1 MNATKMVEGQSV
13 GHGFVKE
20 TYKRYERFKR
30 NDRYKPSLKLKIAAA
45 VFVLAQFSG
54 CGGGGR
60 EEPLG
65 VTGPDP
71 ACSGE
76 CGTTVPESLSVA
88 DVETIIAQGVAEA
101 QARNVQ
107 ATIAVTDRVGNVLG
121 VFRMGDPADRSML
134 VATATADDGTPLISG
149 GLEGLRLPTAAV
161 PFNIDQLGAIAKAIT
176 GAYLSSEGNAF
187 TTRTANQ
194 IVQEHFNPGELN
206 QPAGPLFGVQFSQL
220 SCSDF
225 SQRFSGGAAEPGP
238 HRSPLGLAADPGGL
252 PLYRNGVPVGGV
264 GVIADGRYGIDPAIG
279 DIDTDI
285 DELIAVAAS
294 FGWSAPLDRRANRIT
309 VDGKTFRF
317 SDAGVED
324 LMSDPANAP
333 AFSTATGALVNVT
346 GYFDGT
352 IRAGTAFGTPAS
364 GIRPAVSGFDGQDA
378 FVFVNAANV
387 NRFPARP
394 GTDAV
399 ETGGNQLTVAETQ
412 SLLSNALRVANS
424 ARAQIRRPLNS
435 PARVTISVVDTNGEI
450 LGMVRTRD
458 APVFGAD
465 VSLQKARTAAFFSSA
480 SSADFLNALPPTNY
494 VGFTDAGPELF
505 QVLSLGDYVTDL
517 RNFLEDPLALANGAF
532 AFSDRAGG
540 NLSRPFF
547 PDGIDERGAGPLSK
561 PAGEWSPFSTGLQLD
576 LAINALVQH
585 VLFSVTDG
593 ALAPDVVQGCAG
605 AGFNPG
611 TSTPGLIDLG
621 LVSISPAAMTNRVAN
636 GFQIF
641 PGSVP
646 IYRGN
651 MLIGGIGV
659 SGDGVDQ
666 DDMISF
672 LGLHEAG
679 LETGSINNAP
689 PEIRA
694 DQLMPRDTRLRYIQ
708 CPQSPFLEGGSFD
721 PSIQRPCEGL

>member
-1 MNATKMVEGQSV
+1 MIKSSRAFWKKS
-13 GHGFVKE
+13 FV
-20 TYKRYERFKR
+20 
-30 NDRYKPSLKLKIAAA
+30 AAA
-45 VFVLAQFSG
+45 AAGFALSLAG
-54 CGGGGR
+54 CGGGSR
-60 EEPLG
+60 EEPVG
-65 VTGPDP
+65 VNNPDSD
-71 ACSGE
+71 CSGD
-76 CGTTVPESLSVA
+76 CGSVASEFLSVA
-88 DVETIIAQGVAEA
+88 DVQDVIARGVAEA
-101 QARNVQ
+101 QARGVD

-121 VFRMGDPADRSML
+121 VFRMGAAEDRLML
-134 VATATADDGTPLISG
+134 VSTGTAPDGSPLVTA
-149 GLEGLRLPTAAV
+149 GLEGLTLPIPNGPA
-161 PFNIDQLGAIAKAIT
+161 PLNQLNLDQLGAIAKAIT

-194 IVQEHFNPGELN
+194 IVQDHFNPGEIN

-225 SQRFSGGAAEPGP
+225 SARYAGAGSAAGPGP

-252 PLYRNGVPVGGV
+252 PLYKNGVPVGGV
-264 GVIADGRYGIDPAIG
+264 GVIADGLYGVDKSIS

-285 DELIAVAAS
+285 DELIAVAAT
-294 FGWSAPLDRRANRIT
+294 FNRAAPLDRRANRIT

-317 SDAGVED
+317 TDARAEDLSSDPSQAPSFASIDGTAGV
-324 LMSDPANAP
+324 LLA
-333 AFSTATGALVNVT
+333 VT
-346 GYFDGT
+346 GYTDAS
-352 IRAGTAFGTPAS
+352 IRAGTAFGTAAS
-364 GIRPAVSGFDGQDA
+364 GIRAATNGFEGQDA
-378 FVFVNAANV
+378 FVFVDSANN
-387 NRFPARP
+387 NRYPAIG

-399 ETGGNQLTVAETQ
+399 EVGGNQLQPNETQ
-412 SLLSNALRVANS
+412 TLLSNALRVANS

-435 PARVTISVVDTNGEI
+435 QARVTISVVDTNGEI

-465 VSLQKARTAAFFSSA
+465 VSLQKARTAAFFSGA
-480 SSADFLNALPPTNY
+480 TGADFLNALPPTNY
-494 VGFTDAGPELF
+494 VAFDDQGAQLLAQFP
-505 QVLSLGDYVTDL
+505 LSSYVDDL
-517 RNFLEDPLALANGAF
+517 RAFLEDPLALANGAF

-547 PDGIDERGAGPLSK
+547 PDGIDERGHGPLSK
-561 PAGEWSPFSTGLQLD
+561 PQGEWSPFSTGLQLD

-585 VLFSVTDG
+585 VLFSVTG
-593 ALAPDVVQGCAG
+593 GLVPDVGRGCAG
-605 AGFNPG
+605 AGFNPAR
-611 TSTPGLIDLG
+611 STPGTIDLNVALG
-621 LVSISPAAMTNRVAN
+621 SFDPPAAVNKVAN

-651 MLIGGIGV
+651 TLIGGIGV

-679 LETGSINNAP
+679 LALGGAINNAP

-694 DQLMPRDTRLRYIQ
+694 DQLSPQGTRLRYIQ

-721 PSIQRPCEGL
+721 ASEQRPCEGK